1 MTKTLL
7 IIAGGAALV
16 SFLCFALLGA
26 VGGLGAGWSPARLAD
41 WGERGAVVTR
51 DLPFSGAERLD
62 IAYPAE
68 ITFTQGAQARF
79 TVTGPKGLV
88 DALRLDGGILDGPDG
103 PGLLFHRHRH
113 GRLRIDIVSPDTREF
128 RLSGAEKLDLR
139 NFDQDSL
146 VLECAGAA
154 DVEGQGRAK
163 RLDARLSGAGRL
175 NLARLAV
182 DDAVISISGA
192 GDAIID
198 PHASADVSIAGAG
211 HVELE
216 TRPLVLQ
223 THISGFGTVS
233 HP

>member
-1 MTKTLL
+1 MYKNLL
-7 IIAGGAALV
+7 IVAGAAALI
-16 SFLCFALLGA
+16 SILCFSILAAL
-26 VGGLGAGWSPARLAD
+26 GGLGSLWRPGPWDRWTDTGP
-41 WGERGAVVTR
+41 VVTR

-62 IAYPAE
+62 IADPAE
-68 ITFTQGAQARF
+68 ITFTQGAQPRF
-79 TVTGPKGLV
+79 TVTGPKALV
-88 DALRLDGGILDGPDG
+88 DALRLDGGTLEGPDG
-103 PGLLFHRHRH
+103 PSFVFQRHRH
-113 GRLRIDIVSPDTREF
+113 GRLRIDIVSPNTREF
-128 RLSGAEKLDLR
+128 RLSGAEKLDIR

-163 RLDARLSGAGRL
+163 RLDARLSGAGHL

-182 DDAVISISGA
+182 DDAVVSISGA

-216 TRPLVLQ
+216 TRPPVLQ